1 MRKIYLFDA
10 DNGGLLGVGESTTP
24 DRVSVRVS
32 DGKNEVEISLGR
44 ESFGSCV
51 RCPMTSTGPSCQSAT
66 RANRKRAR
74 KSRKKYRFNRV
85 ALGGRTPPWPVSVS
99 HHKATSLR

>member
-32 DGKNEVEISLGR
+32 DGKNEVEISLSR
-44 ESFGSCV
+44 ESFRELC
-51 RCPMTSTGPSCQSAT
+51 
-66 RANRKRAR
+66 
-74 KSRKKYRFNRV
+74 
-85 ALGGRTPPWPVSVS
+85 
-99 HHKATSLR
+99 SLSYDIHWAIAPERNPCELQRREEVEEEIPF

>member
-32 DGKNEVEISLGR
+32 DGKNAVEISLGR
-44 ESFGSCV
+44 ESFRELCSLSYDIHWAIVPECNP
-51 RCPMTSTGPSCQSAT
+51 CEPP
-66 RANRKRAR
+66 AR
-74 KSRKKYRFNRV
+74 EEVEEEVPF
-85 ALGGRTPPWPVSVS
+85 
-99 HHKATSLR
+99 